1 MNMDYVTWIGPVKLL
16 NCRHS
21 VFYRA
26 LAFRASGICFSDNRL
41 SGKPALAMQLNFLK
55 TTGVCA
61 RRLWK
66 LLILP
71 WEFLWWQFL
80 LALSKTFYTKP
91 VLLRLSCFVCVWCVV
106 TSQSAQHNG
115 GVAYTEVKS
124 CSLKEQ
130 KSWQCTRAQ
139 GPTQI
144 MIHSWPFHRKDKET
158 DRTHRKDQYK
168 FYQPPFLF

>member
-16 NCRHS
+16 NCKHS

-26 LAFRASGICFSDNRL
+26 LAFRVSGICFSDNRL
-41 SGKPALAMQLNFLK
+41 SEKPALAMQLNFLK

-66 LLILP
+66 LLILHR
-71 WEFLWWQFL
+71 EFPWWQFL
-80 LALSKTFYTKP
+80 LAPSKTFYTKP

-106 TSQSAQHNG
+106 TSQSAWHNG
-115 GVAYTEVKS
+115 GVVRTEVRR

-130 KSWQCTRAQ
+130 KNWKCTRAQ

-144 MIHSWPFHRKDKET
+144 MIHNWPFYISESTKQQTEKT
-158 DRTHRKDQYK
+158 
-168 FYQPPFLF
+168 